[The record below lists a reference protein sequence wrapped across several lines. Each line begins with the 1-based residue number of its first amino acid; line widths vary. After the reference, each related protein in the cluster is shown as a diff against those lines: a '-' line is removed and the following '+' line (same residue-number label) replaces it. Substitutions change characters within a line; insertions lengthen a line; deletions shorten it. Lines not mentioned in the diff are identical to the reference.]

1 MQHKDNKLEG
11 SKNTNSIRE
20 DREHFKFLTQF
31 TARGGKVHMRSA
43 SFKTE
48 QMQDFPENMQTWANF
63 KTIKY

>member
-1 MQHKDNKLEG
+1 MQHKDNKLED
-11 SKNTNSIRE
+11 SKNTNSIRKNPK
-20 DREHFKFLTQF
+20 HFKFLTQF

>member
-1 MQHKDNKLEG
+1 MQHKDNQSEG

-20 DREHFKFLTQF
+20 DQEHFKFLTQF

-48 QMQDFPENMQTWANF
+48 QMQDFPENMQ
-63 KTIKY
+63 I